1 MLVASIRSPSFPCS
15 HPGRPQVLPSEKS
28 RSVNLGPRSEFLLLL
43 PNVFAD
49 GIATVPVGD
58 DARFVAPTRRIHN
71 LLQPPTSVS
80 EFGRQ
85 AIAERFMKQALDRLI
100 VRNAFV
106 QTGTGT
112 ARANANARIL
122 RKWPAQVRRRR

>member
-1 MLVASIRSPSFPCS
+1 MSLAEGQRVDCRRFERMWPIKIREPIVRVGIVRVLVEHAAELVAPA
-15 HPGRPQVLPSEKS
+15 GRVH
-28 RSVNLGPRSEFLLLL
+28 
-43 PNVFAD
+43 
-49 GIATVPVGD
+49 I
-58 DARFVAPTRRIHN
+58 I
-71 LLQPPTSVS
+71 LQPRPCVS